1 VVTDRQGYA
10 PRLPAAEA
18 GRPPRAG
25 INIHEFPPWGHPRT
39 LQGVPW
45 PSDPAL
51 AGQLLAVPASFGSNS
66 QAALSSGLKKFQVSL
81 DQGHRLCRALRRAR
95 LRLGLEAG
103 VTATSP
109 GCPGWGPATPIS
121 APAQGKKLR
130 HGPVTVKVKAIPD
143 PERCRDETKG
153 CGLWGVSLGASGAL
167 DSESFLR
174 EGVGSMPGGP

>member
-1 VVTDRQGYA
+1 MSS
-10 PRLPAAEA
+10 LPGDTPEPCRECP
-18 GRPPRAG
+18 GLLTPP
-25 INIHEFPPWGHPRT
+25 P
-39 LQGVPW
+39 
-45 PSDPAL
+45 

-66 QAALSSGLKKFQVSL
+66 QAALSSGLKKCQVSL